1 MKTAIEL
8 LFKGEEKLAEWHIEN
23 DCADVN
29 YKHVFGDSAM
39 TAAALNGYYK
49 IVKLLLSKGANIHI
63 RNLNYSTTPLL
74 EAASRGHVDV
84 IELLFENGACM
95 KDKDIYGMNALITAA
110 KGGYLIVVQLLIKRG
125 ASPNYK
131 IDEVRPM
138 YNGFT
143 AIIMAAW
150 KGHFE
155 IVEYLLS
162 FNPDLNDE
170 TERCETALILAST
183 MGHVDIVKLL
193 LVKGADPN
201 IQSITGNTA
210 LMSACRKG
218 HVEIAEMLM
227 AGGANVNDKNKMGK
241 TSLMMASSEEIV
253 ERLLSNG
260 AITFVDE
267 EDSEDVQ
274 MYERYYGDNCEMTSD
289 DDILQEKEKI

>member
-29 YKHVFGDSAM
+29 YKHVSGDSAM
-39 TAAALNGYYK
+39 TAAALNGYCK
-49 IVKLLLSKGANIHI
+49 IVDLLLSKGANIHI
-63 RNLNYSTTPLL
+63 RNLKFSTTPLL
-74 EAASRGHVDV
+74 EAASRRHVDV
-84 IELLFENGACM
+84 IELLLANGACIN
-95 KDKDIYGMNALITAA
+95 DKDIYGMNALITAA
-110 KGGYLIVVQLLIKRG
+110 KGGYLIVVQLLIKKG
-125 ASPNYK
+125 ASPNYI
-131 IDEVRPM
+131 IDEVRPL

-143 AIIMAAW
+143 AIIMAAC

-183 MGHVDIVKLL
+183 MGHVDIVRLL

-201 IQSITGNTA
+201 RKSVGGNTA
-210 LMSACRKG
+210 LMSACRLG

-227 AGGANVNDKNKMGK
+227 TGGANVNDKNKMGE

-253 ERLLSNG
+253 ECLLSNG

-274 MYERYYGDNCEMTSD
+274 MYERYYGDD
-289 DDILQEKEKI
+289 